1 MDRLGQLLVILPEL
15 WLMVQFITLLSLVKT
30 LVIRGTA
37 EEAMVSRR
45 HLLKGTDKVP
55 SMTAEVG
62 MRHFIEV
69 RVFRLLCYIL
79 ITPVLESSLLRCSSK
94 ARRFLPTDTD
104 TLANACRFSTAELR
118 LYSCVGR
125 LAHVVSLNDR
135 CHRYEESAG

>member
-1 MDRLGQLLVILPEL
+1 
-15 WLMVQFITLLSLVKT
+15 MVRFITLLSIVKT

-69 RVFRLLCYIL
+69 HGFRFAMLDSHNSCPRIL
-79 ITPVLESSLLRCSSK
+79 AS
-94 ARRFLPTDTD
+94 
-104 TLANACRFSTAELR
+104 
-118 LYSCVGR
+118 
-125 LAHVVSLNDR
+125 
-135 CHRYEESAG
+135 